1 MYVLGLLKDVYGSYD
16 GAFYFG
22 GSAILA
28 GAFIMAGGNIRKI
41 YIDRQEKM
49 VQNDKENEAS
59 SLKKSQNNV

>member
-1 MYVLGLLKDVYGSYD
+1 MCVYIVGLLKDVYGSYD

-41 YIDRQEKM
+41 YVDRQEKM
-49 VQNDKENEAS
+49 RQKDLGNDNS
-59 SLKKSQNNV
+59 SA